1 MRLRINTDRGAALHA
16 FFYRGKKIF
25 RGFQIIRQRQRAQR
39 RIHAAH
45 ALDRHVCGMND
56 DVRPPFSRQQRG
68 YERIRRRGS
77 VIAVYKVRALF
88 RHGFQRFFIF
98 YFPAE
103 ADF

>member
-25 RGFQIIRQRQRAQR
+25 RGFQIIGQRQRAECG
-39 RIHAAH
+39 IYSAH

-56 DVRPPFSRQQRG
+56 DVRPPFPRQQRG
-68 YERIRRRGS
+68 DKRIGSGGS
-77 VIAVYKVRALF
+77 VIAVYKVRAVF
-88 RHGFQRFFIF
+88 RNGFQRFFIF
-98 YFPAE
+98 YFPPE